1 VSDDRPPTPPPS
13 SEGSR
18 PRRPV
23 RSRHPR
29 DDDATP
35 PMPGL
40 PDAGRAERRRV
51 PRGLSLLAVLPTD
64 ADDAVWD
71 PVDPKLGAR
80 LVLHDDVAALVAPA
94 PPDGADTDALHVT
107 ARHWEVH
114 RALLAGDVVPAP
126 CGAVFADD
134 AGVLAF
140 LEASYTSLRGA
151 LARVRG
157 RWEYRLHVS
166 LADPSFSE
174 TRALDLATHMYAEL
188 RRLARSAV
196 PFPRE
201 APRVLSAAFLVER
214 ATSEAFRD
222 RVDQLS
228 ALNSALELD
237 LTGPWPPYDFVT
249 MITPPPLETP
259 PAAGAK
265 PSAGGH

>member
-1 VSDDRPPTPPPS
+1 MSDDRPPTPPPS

-23 RSRHPR
+23 RPR
-29 DDDATP
+29 RPREEEDATP
-35 PMPGL
+35 APSVLNG
-40 PDAGRAERRRV
+40 GRVERRRV

-64 ADDAVWD
+64 ADDAEWD

-166 LADPSFSE
+166 LADPSFPE

-188 RRLARSAV
+188 RRLSRSAV

-214 ATSEAFRD
+214 AASESFRD

-228 ALNSALELD
+228 ALNAVLELD

-259 PAAGAK
+259 PATGAK
-265 PSAGGH
+265 PAGGR